1 MANSWGESG
10 TTWGQGDWGQQNI
23 TTVTI
28 SSGIFASIAST
39 LGELDYAAARD
50 GWGRESWGENDWG
63 DASLTYTLSGLSI
76 TATVG
81 ELAAAAE
88 QGWGRD
94 TWGSEP
100 WGDSYSPTIAISGL
114 SITTTLGTFPYAQAE
129 DGWGRDEWGTGNWGQ
144 NTTTVLVDGMDMTT
158 SLGPDGWG
166 VCSWGEA
173 YWGGPFAFT
182 NIESN
187 IGISGLQITS
197 DIGTPTYEFDM
208 IFDISTSLNFL
219 TGIGTLNINNGADH
233 SQGLASFNVTTT
245 LNSGGLAHEM
255 TYGIS
260 GLAITSTIDVS
271 GMVVDNAELV
281 IISTLNAM
289 SMATPSGL
297 TVADMVVGLS
307 GLNATFSIGSV
318 SIADMSIG
326 LTGLEFNVNLGS
338 SGVSPLGYKDIDI
351 TGYTAYTDV
360 THAA

>member
-10 TTWGQGDWGQQNI
+10 TTWGQGN
-23 TTVTI
+23 
-28 SSGIFASIAST
+28 
-39 LGELDYAAARD
+39 
-50 GWGRESWGENDWG
+50 WGEQNNFTVSG
-63 DASLTYTLSGLSI
+63 LSGLSI
-76 TATVG
+76 TSGLGTP
-81 ELAAAAE
+81 AAYAE
-88 QGWGRD
+88 QGWGRA
-94 TWGSEP
+94 TWGSEI
-100 WGDSYSPTIAISGL
+100 WGDSYDPVIAVSGFAL
-114 SITTTLGTFPYAQAE
+114 TTALGTFPYAQAE

-255 TYGIS
+255 IYGIS
-260 GLAITSTIDVS
+260 GLAITSSLDTDL
-271 GMVVDNAELV
+271 VVDNAELV

>member
-1 MANSWGESG
+1 MANAWGEQE
-10 TTWGQGDWGQQNI
+10 WGEGDWGQQDI
-23 TTVTI
+23 TTVPLNGLLTTL
-28 SSGIFASIAST
+28 ST
-39 LGELDYAAARD
+39 TLNSAGLLSYPEE
-50 GWGRESWGENDWG
+50 GWGRFGWSEMGWG
-63 DASLTYTLSGLSI
+63 DDSNTVYLSGLGFS
-76 TATVG
+76 VD
-81 ELAAAAE
+81 LNAAGISAASE
-88 QGWGRD
+88 NGWGRAA
-94 TWGSEP
+94 WGEEP
-100 WGDSYSPTIAISGL
+100 WGDSYSPVIPVTGFDL
-114 SITTTLGTFPYAQAE
+114 TTTLGTLAYAQAE

-144 NTTTVLVDGMDMTT
+144 NTTTVLVDGMDMNT

-255 TYGIS
+255 IYGIS
-260 GLAITSTIDVS
+260 GLAITSSLNTDL
-271 GMVVDNAELV
+271 VVDNAELV